1 MKRVLLLV
9 IDALTAPLLRQEMD
23 NGRYPHFQM
32 LRQAGVMHE
41 QCLSIFPSITHT
53 ALSSIATGKYP
64 AEHGVVGSHWFD
76 MENEKIVYFS
86 GSLGMML
93 QIGVGNFFREFLL
106 ELNNEHLQ
114 ALTIFQQLERAGYT
128 TACINFP
135 LYRGDVPHE
144 VNMPLLLKWLPGLPA
159 STTVMGPKILLLGD
173 LLANPADLAVQATY
187 TGVTHWFG
195 FTDQNSC
202 DLVRQMAATDEFPD
216 FTLAY
221 FPDND
226 ETAHRHGPQQSHQQL
241 GHLDEMLGDLF
252 TIYGGL
258 ESFLQQFM
266 LVITGDHSQSA
277 TLDDPQQE
285 KIDLIEVLSDCQL
298 AKAGHPW
305 QAGDEIMPCPNLRA
319 AQLYFRK
326 NDPAWIAGICHTLL
340 NDARID
346 QIIYRAD
353 LFDEGDGYVVRT
365 KNGRLQFWSAAGKAT
380 MASDHYGNTWAWA
393 GDLSVVDGRVQD
405 NYITFPDYPNAFER
419 LVGALECR
427 HSGHLWITAKIGH
440 EFVVPGV
447 SPYPGGGSHASL
459 HRLDSEPPLFVAGAP
474 DGLTIP
480 EYPRIIDVLGIC
492 RACLEK
498 TPEPA

>member
-1 MKRVLLLV
+1 MKRVILLV
-9 IDALTAPLLRQEMD
+9 IDALTAPLLFQEMD
-23 NGRYPHFQM
+23 NGRYPHFEL
-32 LRQAGVMHE
+32 LRQAGVVRE
-41 QCLSIFPSITHT
+41 QCLSIFPSITHA

-93 QIGVGNFFREFLL
+93 QVGVGNFFREFLL
-106 ELNNEHLQ
+106 ELNNDHLK

-128 TACINFP
+128 TACVNFP

-159 STTVMGPKILLLGD
+159 STTVIGPKILLLGD
-173 LLANPADLAVQATY
+173 LLANPEDVDVEATY
-187 TGVTHWFG
+187 TGLVHWFG
-195 FTDQNSC
+195 FTDQNSR
-202 DLVRQMAATDEFPD
+202 DLVLQLAARDEFPD

-226 ETAHRHGPQQSHQQL
+226 DLAHRHGPAYSHQQL
-241 GHLDEMLGDLF
+241 GHLDEMLGKLF
-252 TIYGGL
+252 ATYGGL
-258 ESFLQQFM
+258 NSFLEQFM

-277 TLDDPQQE
+277 TSEDNQQE
-285 KIDLIEVLSDCQL
+285 KIELVEVLSDCRL

-305 QAGDEIMPCPNLRA
+305 QDGDEIMPCPNLRS

-326 NDPAWIAGICHTLL
+326 MDQAWIRGICNELL
-340 NDARID
+340 DDERVD
-346 QIIYRAD
+346 QLIYRAD
-353 LFDEGDGYVVRT
+353 LFDEGNGYVVET
-365 KNGRLQFWSAAGKAT
+365 TNGRLQFWRASGEEAMAA
-380 MASDHYGNTWAWA
+380 DHYGNTWAWQ
-393 GDLSVVDGRVQD
+393 GDLAVVDGQVQD
-405 NYITFPDYPNAFER
+405 DCITFPDYPNAFER
-419 LVGALECR
+419 LVGALDC
-427 HSGHLWITAKIGH
+427 HTSGHLWITAKIGH

-474 DGLTIP
+474 ESVIIP
-480 EYPRIIDVLGIC
+480 DHPRITDVLGLC
-492 RACLEK
+492 RAGLLANN
-498 TPEPA
+498 PD